1 MSTNITHI
9 WIYSWL
15 VATACMAAY
24 FALVIICHES
34 FFIIKYI
41 SEILDIQKSKKEN
54 LQNEFDPIEDY
65 IRSSKEHSYLL
76 GNQVQ

>member
-1 MSTNITHI
+1 
-9 WIYSWL
+9 
-15 VATACMAAY
+15 MAAN
-24 FALVIICHES
+24 FAGISLVIICHEI

>member
-1 MSTNITHI
+1 MITCYEI
-9 WIYSWL
+9 
-15 VATACMAAY
+15 
-24 FALVIICHES
+24 

-41 SEILDIQKSKKEN
+41 CEILNIQKSKKEN
-54 LQNEFDPIEDY
+54 LQNKFDPIEDY